1 VKFLYGNKAIN
12 PFLRKNVTL
21 PTMPFS
27 CKNFVE
33 THGFTIYHGAFH
45 ELFFLTMESRLS
57 RSLFANFPFSRWIEA
72 ITEYFHEF

>member
-33 THGFTIYHGAFH
+33 THGFTIYLMCKSTKFV
-45 ELFFLTMESRLS
+45 SRILWTC
-57 RSLFANFPFSRWIEA
+57 LCLAYLP
-72 ITEYFHEF
+72 